1 MKDEVWLALKIL
13 NASVGNFAKLVIIK
27 KNKNSNPTLDQKVY
41 LSGEYNLPEWIRD
54 PTTNQVSQ
62 GLINY
67 IKGTMDSEEL

>member
-1 MKDEVWLALKIL
+1 MKDEIWLALKIL

-27 KNKNSNPTLDQKVY
+27 DKKNANPTLNQKLY
-41 LSGEYNLPEWIRD
+41 ISGEYNLPEWIRD
-54 PTTNQVSQ
+54 PTTNKVSQ